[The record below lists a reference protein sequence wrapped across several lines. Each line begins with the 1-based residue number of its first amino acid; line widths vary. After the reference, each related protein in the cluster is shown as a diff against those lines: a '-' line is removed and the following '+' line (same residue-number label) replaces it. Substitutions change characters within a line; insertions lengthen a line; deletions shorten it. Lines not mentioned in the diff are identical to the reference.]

1 MTTTEAL
8 EMNRLEILHRMELK
22 KKERR
27 TEQERERQNTVAA
40 KQRAEAK
47 VERLEDLLT
56 QIEERVAQFAGVKSG
71 EYDRRNSFADILDV
85 LMKGWQE

>member
-22 KKERR
+22 KKEQR
-27 TEQERERQNTVAA
+27 TEQERERQDTVAA

-47 VERLEDLLT
+47 VEALEDLVEAIAARCRLT
-56 QIEERVAQFAGVKSG
+56 HHNSVLPLADRVQDLIENHRASQ
-71 EYDRRNSFADILDV
+71 RTL
-85 LMKGWQE
+85 